1 MREERRVESV
11 QIDVGSLVR
20 RSVASLYSHLV
31 TRPTGRAVRLAIE
44 TQLAEADGTSCF
56 LIDLS
61 QVTVL
66 DFSCADEVVAKL
78 LARYLAD
85 DRPRDAFFVFRGVM
99 ERHQG
104 PIEVVLERHRLAAV
118 AEVEGGYHLL
128 GMRSGPEAMVWAMV
142 EERGTLP
149 GTLVQALFPRVE
161 EQEALEA
168 LVRRRLVFRAPVGE
182 VLALSRL
189 VRGLPA

>member
-1 MREERRVESV
+1 
-11 QIDVGSLVR
+11 
-20 RSVASLYSHLV
+20 
-31 TRPTGRAVRLAIE
+31 
-44 TQLAEADGTSCF
+44 
-56 LIDLS
+56 
-61 QVTVL
+61 
-66 DFSCADEVVAKL
+66 
-78 LARYLAD
+78 
-85 DRPRDAFFVFRGVM
+85 
-99 ERHQG
+99 
-104 PIEVVLERHRLAAV
+104 
-118 AEVEGGYHLL
+118 
-128 GMRSGPEAMVWAMV
+128 MRSGPGAGVGGLG